1 MLKLGSRT
9 DKLDFSVEILLLTL
23 ELPIPA
29 SKRES
34 RWSVSEREVGNR
46 EVVKF
51 PGHDL
56 LVLLVDWEWGGSFSS
71 HVMAVMSPSHVPSV
85 SSNHSNTPLGES
97 NSKISWVS
105 SIQCPSFMIPM
116 FIVP

>member
-1 MLKLGSRT
+1 MPKLGSRT
-9 DKLDFSVEILLLTL
+9 NKLDVSFEILLLTF

-29 SKRES
+29 PKRES

-56 LVLLVDWEWGGSFSS
+56 WVLLVDWEWGGKVIFLTRDGGHFSLACSFGEFK
-71 HVMAVMSPSHVPSV
+71 
-85 SSNHSNTPLGES
+85 PLKYAFGG
-97 NSKISWVS
+97 N
-105 SIQCPSFMIPM
+105 
-116 FIVP
+116 

>member
-1 MLKLGSRT
+1 VLKLGSRT

-56 LVLLVDWEWGGSFSS
+56 LVLLVDWEWGGVFFLTRDGS
-71 HVMAVMSPSHVPSV
+71 HVSLA
-85 SSNHSNTPLGES
+85 
-97 NSKISWVS
+97 
-105 SIQCPSFMIPM
+105 CSFDEFKP
-116 FIVP
+116 FKYAFGGK